1 MCKYGFYR
9 KNEEPYSRYEPV
21 CCSLFAEKF
30 INFRNRLM
38 TMGNLS
44 CILQAILSLTDL
56 FFICLNHTKSRIVL
70 PEISD
75 LVYPSGFNLLVTEVN
90 EHCTLNLTVCSV
102 LSRRCSS

>member
-1 MCKYGFYR
+1 MCKYGFYW

-44 CILQAILSLTDL
+44 CILQAILYLTDL
-56 FFICLNHTKSRIVL
+56 FFYMSKPHKKSYSFAR
-70 PEISD
+70 D
-75 LVYPSGFNLLVTEVN
+75 F
-90 EHCTLNLTVCSV
+90 
-102 LSRRCSS
+102 